1 MSQTDLVLIGFFIF
15 VLAVFLG
22 LELISKVPSLLHTP
36 LMSGTNFIHGIVV
49 IGAITIASTV
59 QDALAGVIAVIA
71 VFLGTLNVV
80 GGWVVTDRMLGMFRG
95 AARRPC
101 SPGGGP
107 APHRR
112 RRPTRRDD
120 PMTVALPPAWAVL
133 GYLVAIVLFIRGI
146 KMLTSPKTAHLGNRV
161 AGVGMLVAIG
171 VTLGIFHTG
180 WQYIIPAAAIGARG
194 RARSASA
201 GCR

>member
-95 AARRPC
+95 AAQRR
-101 SPGGGP
+101 
-107 APHRR
+107 APQVEGQP
-112 RRPTRRDD
+112 PTA
-120 PMTVALPPAWAVL
+120 VAAPPE
-133 GYLVAIVLFIRGI
+133 GTTR
-146 KMLTSPKTAHLGNRV
+146 
-161 AGVGMLVAIG
+161 
-171 VTLGIFHTG
+171 
-180 WQYIIPAAAIGARG
+180 
-194 RARSASA
+194 
-201 GCR
+201 

>member
-95 AARRPC
+95 ASPRRAAQVE
-101 SPGGGP
+101 GLP
-107 APHRR
+107 AS
-112 RRPTRRDD
+112 TG
-120 PMTVALPPAWAVL
+120 TAPPA
-133 GYLVAIVLFIRGI
+133 G
-146 KMLTSPKTAHLGNRV
+146 TAPPEGTTR
-161 AGVGMLVAIG
+161 
-171 VTLGIFHTG
+171 
-180 WQYIIPAAAIGARG
+180 
-194 RARSASA
+194 
-201 GCR
+201 